1 MKIAIGSDE
10 RTHLTDFVVHD
21 LQAQKHEVLLFGPLA
36 ENDPEGDWP
45 LVSSHVAEAVASGQ
59 ADQGIVRNVTA
70 FPLQVRV
77 AYAMLLAAGLWAP
90 LQWIHLI
97 QLVGT
102 TARVLVGYCLLA
114 RTLSLAPWNRRQP
127 LTWSM
132 LRRTFF
138 SPQTAA
144 PPCGAI
150 FDRLS
155 MERVPS

>member
-1 MKIAIGSDE
+1 MNRIQDIGWWYWLATVALLGIGLLGWSPGIWLAM
-10 RTHLTDFVVHD
+10 TLCLIQIVH
-21 LQAQKHEVLLFGPLA
+21 VLR
-36 ENDPEGDWP
+36 
-45 LVSSHVAEAVASGQ
+45 LVRDVS
-59 ADQGIVRNVTA
+59 T

-77 AYAMLLAAGLWAP
+77 AYVMLLAAGLWAP